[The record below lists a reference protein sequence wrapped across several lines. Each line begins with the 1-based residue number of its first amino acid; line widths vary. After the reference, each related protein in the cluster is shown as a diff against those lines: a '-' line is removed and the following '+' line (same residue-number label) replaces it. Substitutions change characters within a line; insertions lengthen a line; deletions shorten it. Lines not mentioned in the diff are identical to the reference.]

1 MASDGTSVALT
12 AIRCASYALMAW
24 SLFYLAMFIGKWYE
38 STILPNDELEM
49 VLDSSDANFD
59 GKPDLYIRHSDTSKF
74 VFIGLPIVGAAA
86 LGGLYE
92 ALWKRR
98 EISSTAAGGR
108 NSAGVQV
115 QEEVEDRPGICAFL
129 HNVVHYQYKPLGRF
143 SPWLTVGE
151 ATVVFLWVIAM
162 GSQCWQGVMNHG
174 NHFHDIYEPC
184 VDDPSSWCGRRDGQ
198 PGPTPNQYRLRMI
211 AVFMGLVSSSHFAII
226 LIPVARDSKIWS
238 ALGVPFE
245 RAVLYHAI
253 AGHLAFFTLFLH
265 AFLFVVHWVEY
276 GGWKHA
282 VEESIHVDPNTHGGV
297 DTPMGWMALFCALPM
312 WITSVNW
319 VRRKYYSLFKLAH
332 WLFIGVLV
340 FGVMH
345 WAGNALYFLGGLALY
360 TMHVMSRLEGW
371 KRWRYWNRWFRGSD
385 VAKASPTSL
394 VSAVTNDSYTRLVL
408 RNPKASPRGKG
419 CNSGGGESARG
430 GSFVYISVPGALG
443 TDEAHAITVA
453 LRGAPPSFPASSE
466 YRKNQQFEDRGN
478 SGAAQENDVFTVYI
492 KDLGPWTKALKNT
505 ARGAETTGNATSL
518 MVDVDGFYSQVQSL
532 NSMKVAAGAP
542 RVVIIA
548 GGSGMTSLMGF
559 IQDWCV
565 AASEGADVP
574 EVHVAWCCRFL
585 SEFELVGEALPS
597 LLACAGTKKDTHF
610 TMSLYCSKGRNKE
623 VGDVTTSSGGALSVT
638 WPLDSTAYS
647 GSTVEGNVIGTNH
660 VAASLN
666 HSVRALIAGLAAYAG
681 YVLGYWE
688 VDRRSLMNV
697 YHEGAII
704 FVLMIVCIVSSL
716 VVYDWASF
724 LVRKFLLKGNN
735 TSQVGGHRATTQTSG
750 EESKM
755 DLESTQLAGGIGS
768 GDGGS
773 VTFEVKSGR
782 VPTEALL
789 AEEAELAKKSGYY
802 KVKVLT
808 SGPNSLVDG
817 VLAGAHAVDWQLFD
831 AEAFSFE
838 F

>member
-1 MASDGTSVALT
+1 
-12 AIRCASYALMAW
+12 
-24 SLFYLAMFIGKWYE
+24 MFIGKWYE
-38 STILPNDELEM
+38 ATILANDELEM
-49 VLDSSDANFD
+49 VLDSTDAD
-59 GKPDLYIRHSDTSKF
+59 GDDSPDLYIRHSDTSKF
-74 VFIGLPIVGAAA
+74 VFVGLPVILAAA

-98 EISSTAAGGR
+98 EISSAGGSGIKSGG
-108 NSAGVQV
+108 NNTGVEV
-115 QEEVEDRPGICAFL
+115 QEDVDDKPGILAFL
-129 HNVVHYQYKPLGRF
+129 HNVVHYQYRPLGRY

-151 ATVVFLWVIAM
+151 ATVLFLWVIAM

-174 NHFHDIYEPC
+174 NHFHDLYMPC
-184 VDDPSSWCGRRDGQ
+184 AGDPSSWCGIYDGGQ
-198 PGPTPNQYRLRMI
+198 PGPTPNQYRLRMV
-211 AVFMGLVSSSHFAII
+211 AVFMGLVCSSHFAII
-226 LIPVARDSKIWS
+226 LIPVSRDSKIWS

-253 AGHLAFFTLFLH
+253 AGHLAFSTLFLH

-282 VEESIHVDPNTHGGV
+282 FEESIHVDPNTHGGV

-312 WITSVNW
+312 WATSVNW

-332 WLFIGVLV
+332 WLFIGVFV

-345 WAGNALYFLGGLALY
+345 WAGNTLYFLGGLALY

-371 KRWRYWNRWFRGSD
+371 KRWRYWNRWFSRDAS
-385 VAKASPTSL
+385 KASPTSL

-408 RNPKASPRGKG
+408 RNPKAPPGGSGGGKA
-419 CNSGGGESARG
+419 GGGESARG
-430 GSFVYISVPGALG
+430 GSFVYVSVPGALG

-453 LRGAPPSFPASSE
+453 IRGPPPSSALSRQLADSI
-466 YRKNQQFEDRGN
+466 KNIPE
-478 SGAAQENDVFTVYI
+478 ENDVFTVYI
-492 KDLGPWTKALKNT
+492 KDLGPWTKALRH
-505 ARGAETTGNATSL
+505 AALGAEATGNASSL
-518 MVDVDGFYSQVQSL
+518 LVDVDGFYSQVQSL
-532 NSMKVAAGAP
+532 NSMKVTAGAP
-542 RVVIIA
+542 RVVIVA

-565 AASEGADVP
+565 AAAGGADVP
-574 EVHVAWCCRFL
+574 EVHLAWCCRYM

-597 LLACAGTKKDTHF
+597 LLASAGNKKDTHF
-610 TMSLYCSKGRNKE
+610 TMSLYCTKGGNKE
-623 VGDVTTSSGGALSVT
+623 VDDGANSSSSGALSVT

-647 GSTVEGNVIGTNH
+647 GSTVERNVIGADH

-666 HSVRALIAGLAAYAG
+666 HSVRVIIAGLAAYAG
-681 YVLGYWE
+681 YILGFWE
-688 VDRRSLMNV
+688 VDRRNLMNV

-704 FVLMIVCIVSSL
+704 FVLMVTCIVSAL
-716 VVYDWASF
+716 VVYDWMSS
-724 LVRKFLLKGNN
+724 LVRKYLLKGNKVTGGGDPQAVGSRPTPR
-735 TSQVGGHRATTQTSG
+735 TSIL

-755 DLESTQLAGGIGS
+755 DVESTQLAGGVGS
-768 GDGGS
+768 DAGGG
-773 VTFEVKSGR
+773 VTFGVKSGR

-789 AEEAELAKKSGYY
+789 AEEADLAKKKGYY

-808 SGPNSLVDG
+808 SGPSSLVDG
-817 VLAGAHAVDWQLFD
+817 VLAGARAFDWQLFD